1 MSKGKSNP
9 RTKSPFAEKSE
20 SDTEFEK
27 LSILEKKLL
36 CHRGYQKKEIRAKQS
51 IPKANCHRGI
61 ETDLK
66 SLKPDNHKRLPKKKD
81 WSVTIK

>member
-36 CHRGYQKKEIRAKQS
+36 CHRGHQKKKDRSEKIDSKS
-51 IPKANCHRGI
+51 KLSSMI

-66 SLKPDNHKRLPKKKD
+66 SLKPDNHKRLP
-81 WSVTIK
+81 

>member
-36 CHRGYQKKEIRAKQS
+36 CHRGHQKKKRSERKNRFQKQTV
-51 IPKANCHRGI
+51 IDDRNRF
-61 ETDLK
+61 E
-66 SLKPDNHKRLPKKKD
+66 
-81 WSVTIK
+81 VIKTR

>member
-36 CHRGYQKKEIRAKQS
+36 CHRGYQKKEIGVKQS
-51 IPKANCHRGI
+51 LQKQTVIDDRNRFEVSKTR
-61 ETDLK
+61 
-66 SLKPDNHKRLPKKKD
+66 
-81 WSVTIK
+81 

>member
-20 SDTEFEK
+20 SDTEFQK
-27 LSILEKKLL
+27 LSILGKKLL
-36 CHRGYQKKEIRAKQS
+36 RLLGYQKKDRSETIDSKS
-51 IPKANCHRGI
+51 KLSSMI

-66 SLKPDNHKRLPKKKD
+66 SLKPD
-81 WSVTIK
+81 T